1 MAGYFRMPER
11 TAEVLPGDGFL
22 RTGDLGSLD
31 AAGYLTIHG
40 RIREVIIRGGE
51 NIYPAE
57 VEAALSEHPQV
68 VSSAVVGI
76 DDPAWGEVVGASVL
90 IKGDPVAPADLEA
103 FLAQRIAHFK
113 IPRIWRFVAE
123 FPMTASGKIRRVI
136 VKEEMNGARAATS
149 GQTGTLRS

>member
-22 RTGDLGSLD
+22 RTGDLGSVD
-31 AAGYLTIHG
+31 AGGYLTIHG

-68 VSSAVVGI
+68 AGSAVVGI
-76 DDPAWGEVVGASVL
+76 TDPAWGEIVGASVVAG
-90 IKGDPVAPADLEA
+90 GDPAKPAELEA
-103 FLAQRIAHFK
+103 FLAARIAHFK
-113 IPRIWRFVAE
+113 IPRVWRFVDE
-123 FPMTASGKIRRVI
+123 FPMTASGKIRRVV
-136 VKEEMNGARAATS
+136 VKEEMNAEREAA
-149 GQTGTLRS
+149 GGGPGRPRS